1 MKKILSVTH
10 TAVRL
15 LATLL
20 LVMNVGTAFAY
31 VADVTVTPATRP
43 VSASQPTVLNIVWQV
58 TRDAL
63 GGQTVSS
70 ARGEFSLG
78 NSILGVVPTV
88 LTRTQAASNTLYV
101 FTETVTVPPHILQR
115 AQQLGLPGVGYVRTF
130 GDGSGQGN
138 RTGGVVLVY
147 ASPAATGF
155 SVHRLA
161 LYYDD
166 RAAIK
171 IIDPGER
178 LRATAEI
185 TFGGTG
191 LLQGVWEIADPATTA
206 GEPIFRTIST
216 VRQHLAGETVRLE
229 SPLLPT
235 DSTGVYL
242 VRFRITDPAVT
253 FDMPVIQY
261 FVSARQGSAPRELVV
276 HAPVPG
282 TVLAAD
288 TAFSWQRV
296 PNARVYQLLVYAASR
311 TTVPHRPDAGAAESP
326 AAPSDLAV
334 AALKRPPVTGVLVP
348 AARTRATLAP
358 ATRAHLESGTT
369 YVWRVQ
375 AIDANGA
382 VIAESPARTIVLP

>member
-1 MKKILSVTH
+1 MNQILLVVH

-20 LVMNVGTAFAY
+20 LVVNVGVVFADVTA
-31 VADVTVTPATRP
+31 VTVTPTTRP
-43 VSASQPTVLNIVWQV
+43 VSANQPTVLNIVWQV
-58 TRDAL
+58 TRDPL
-63 GGQTVSS
+63 GGLTVSS
-70 ARGEFSLG
+70 TRGEFAFGS
-78 NSILGVVPTV
+78 SILGVVPTA
-88 LTRTQAASNTLYV
+88 LTRTQAASNTQYV

-115 AQQLGLPGVGYVRTF
+115 AQKLGLPGLVYVRSFTDGL
-130 GDGSGQGN
+130 GDSVGF
-138 RTGGVVLVY
+138 VLLAY

-155 SVHRLA
+155 SVHRQA

-206 GEPIFRTIST
+206 GEPIFRTISS
-216 VRQHLAGETVRLE
+216 VRQHLAGETVKLE

-282 TVLAAD
+282 AVLAAD

-296 PNARVYQLLVYAASR
+296 PNARAYQLLVYAASR
-311 TTVPHRPDAGAAESP
+311 TTAPYRPDAGAAESP

-334 AALKRPPVTGVLVP
+334 AALKRAPVTGVLVP

-358 ATRAHLESGTT
+358 ATRAHLESGAT

>member
-1 MKKILSVTH
+1 MNQILLVAH

-15 LATLL
+15 LATLV
-20 LVMNVGTAFAY
+20 LVMNVGAVFADVTA
-31 VADVTVTPATRP
+31 VTVTPATRP

-63 GGQTVSS
+63 GGTTVSS
-70 ARGEFSLG
+70 TRGEFSSG
-78 NSILGVVPTV
+78 SSILGVVPTA

-101 FTETVTVPPHILQR
+101 FTETVTVPPHVLQR
-115 AQQLGLPGVGYVRTF
+115 AQKQGLPGVVYVRSFTDSL
-130 GDGSGQGN
+130 GDSLGF
-138 RTGGVVLVY
+138 VLLVY

-155 SVHRLA
+155 NVHRLA

-178 LRATAEI
+178 LRAAAEI

-206 GEPIFRTIST
+206 GEPIFRTIRT
-216 VRQHLAGETVRLE
+216 VRQHLAGETVKLE

-235 DSTGVYL
+235 DSAGVYL
-242 VRFRITDPAVT
+242 VRFRITDPAVA

-261 FVSARQGSAPRELVV
+261 FVSARQGSAPRELLV

-282 TVLAAD
+282 AVLAAD

-296 PNARVYQLLVYAASR
+296 PNARAYQLLVYAASR
-311 TTVPHRPDAGAAESP
+311 TTVPYRPDAGAGESP

-334 AALKRPPVTGVLVP
+334 AALKQNPVTGVLVP

-382 VIAESPARTIVLP
+382 VIAESPARTVVLP